1 MCCYLVINMRK
12 EIIMSEQEFNSLKNA
27 IIAAKYMLDRMLDNE
42 EKNYIVDSNMLYV
55 SGNLNEAYDL
65 VVWGMDE

>member
-1 MCCYLVINMRK
+1 MRK
-12 EIIMSEQEFNSLKNA
+12 EVVMSEQEFNNLKKA

-42 EKNYIVDSNMLYV
+42 EKSYIADSNMLYV

-65 VVWGMDE
+65 VIWGMDE